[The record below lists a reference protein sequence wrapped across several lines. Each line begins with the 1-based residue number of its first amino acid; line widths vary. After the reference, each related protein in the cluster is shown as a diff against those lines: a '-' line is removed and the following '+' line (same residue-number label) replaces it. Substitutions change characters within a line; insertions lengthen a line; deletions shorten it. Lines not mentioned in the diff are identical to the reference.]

1 MDSAEFA
8 ALARKNKADFTR
20 ERAMP
25 LPDLVLSLL
34 NFRKGTISSELRQF
48 SKAMNGQDAPRLVSP
63 SAFCQARK
71 KLRHES
77 LIALNDKAIEAFETH
92 FAPHRWHGLR
102 LLAVDG
108 STGALPNEEEV
119 AETFGGPSDASLP
132 MARFSRLYD
141 VLNKLVIHAD
151 MAPYAT
157 GERELA
163 ASYLYATGTDDLTL
177 YDRGYGAFWLFSMHR
192 DLDRAYCARV
202 KLSFSKEV
210 KDFLASAEKSRVTV
224 LRPSPRAKAQ
234 CEAYNLSTDPVP
246 VRLIRVDLGKGQTE
260 VLVTSLLDEKVYKTV
275 WFKKLYQYRW
285 GVEEDYKREKQ
296 RMEIENF
303 SGKSAEILRQD
314 LHAKVLALNLSAMMV
329 WVAQAIA
336 DRVYEKRKRKYQI
349 NFANALSVL
358 KNDLIRYI
366 SGASPWGMLVRLL
379 SEIVESVEA
388 VVPGR
393 SYPRIKRKRHE
404 RTFHGN
410 YKRTA

>member
-1 MDSAEFA
+1 
-8 ALARKNKADFTR
+8 
-20 ERAMP
+20 MP
-25 LPDLVLSLL
+25 LPDLILSLL

-48 SKAMNGQDAPRLVSP
+48 SKALNGQEAIRSVTT

-77 LIALNDKAIEAFETH
+77 LIAINDKAIEAFENQ
-92 FAPHRWHGLR
+92 FAPHRWHGFR
-102 LLAVDG
+102 LLGVDG
-108 STGALPNEEEV
+108 STGRLPNEEAI
-119 AETFGGPSDASLP
+119 AEFFGGPSDASLP

-141 VLNKLVIHAD
+141 VLNKLVIRAD
-151 MAPYAT
+151 MEPYST
-157 GERELA
+157 SEREIA
-163 ASYLYATGTDDLTL
+163 ANYLYATSADDLTI

-192 DLDRAYCARV
+192 DLDRHYCARV

-210 KDFLASAEKSRVTV
+210 KAFLTSGEKSCVTV
-224 LRPSPRAKAQ
+224 LTPNARARGQ
-234 CEAYNLSTDPVP
+234 CEEYNLSTNPVP
-246 VRLIRVDLGKGQTE
+246 VRLVRVALGKGQTE
-260 VLVTSLLDEKVYKTV
+260 VLVTSLLDEQVYKTS
-275 WFKKLYQYRW
+275 WFKKLYQLRW

-303 SGKSAEILRQD
+303 SGKSAGIILQD
-314 LHAKVLALNLSAMMV
+314 FHAKVLALNLSAMMV
-329 WVAQAIA
+329 WVAQVIA
-336 DRVYEKRKRKYQI
+336 DRVYAKRDHRYQI

-366 SGASPWGMLVRLL
+366 ASSSPWGMLMRLL

-388 VVPGR
+388 VLPGR
-393 SYPRIKRKRHE
+393 SYPRIKRKSHE